1 MDNRPIG
8 VFDSGIGGL
17 TVVDA
22 LAKRLPNETI
32 YYVGDTARVP
42 YGNKSKSRIQ
52 QYASEITNWLNKKDC
67 KIIIVACN
75 TASALALKYLSSVF
89 SIPIIG
95 VIESGVNRG
104 IRMNQ
109 NNKIAVLGT
118 SATIRSNAYGEKIKA
133 VKPETLVISQACPLF
148 VPLAEEGWTE
158 GKIPMQIA
166 AHYLADIKQEGVDTV
181 ILGCT
186 HYPLLKKTIIISLGE
201 KVNLV
206 VSGDAVVIN
215 VILNL

>member
-1 MDNRPIG
+1 M
-8 VFDSGIGGL
+8 
-17 TVVDA
+17 T
-22 LAKRLPNETI
+22 
-32 YYVGDTARVP
+32 
-42 YGNKSKSRIQ
+42 
-52 QYASEITNWLNKKDC
+52 KDC

-104 IRMNQ
+104 IRINQ

-158 GKIPMQIA
+158 GEIPMQIA
-166 AHYLADIKQEGVDTV
+166 GHYLSNIKQEAVDTV
-181 ILGCT
+181 ILGSLFIFS
-186 HYPLLKKTIIISLGE
+186 PFINIVLK
-201 KVNLV
+201 
-206 VSGDAVVIN
+206 
-215 VILNL
+215 

>member
-1 MDNRPIG
+1 MRLFITLETQQG
-8 VFDSGIGGL
+8 FLMEIR
-17 TVVDA
+17 
-22 LAKRLPNETI
+22 AKIEYSNMHQKLQT
-32 YYVGDTARVP
+32 G
-42 YGNKSKSRIQ
+42 SM
-52 QYASEITNWLNKKDC
+52 KKDC

-133 VKPETLVISQACPLF
+133 VKPETSVISQACPLF

-158 GKIPMQIA
+158 GKF
-166 AHYLADIKQEGVDTV
+166 LCK
-181 ILGCT
+181 
-186 HYPLLKKTIIISLGE
+186 
-201 KVNLV
+201 
-206 VSGDAVVIN
+206 
-215 VILNL
+215 